1 MTKKVISILI
11 LIVASLVMATTVT
24 AGTYGG
30 TKDFDL
36 LFNLYEAP
44 KINVTF
50 KDKDENEEYSE
61 TNPLILESDTAECK
75 IIFDSNVN
83 AKAKVTFEVFKLQNS
98 TDTTP
103 PTITYKITLSKTN
116 ADNTNT
122 TVDGYNGL
130 SVDSVEAGTSGSYF
144 DIDEGI
150 SKYPL
155 TFTDLNSNNAVPGNY
170 VANVTVTTES
180 T

>member
-36 LFNLYEAP
+36 LFNIYEAP

-75 IIFDSNVN
+75 IIFDSNTTAN
-83 AKAKVTFEVFKLQNS
+83 AKVTFDVFKLQNS

-103 PTITYKITLSKTN
+103 PTITYKITLCKTSD
-116 ADNTNT
+116 DN
-122 TVDGYNGL
+122 VVYNNL
-130 SVDSVEAGTSGSYF
+130 LVDSEKTGSYF
-144 DIDEGI
+144 AIDEGT
-150 SKYPL
+150 STYPL
-155 TFTDLNSNNAVPGNY
+155 IFTIVNSDDAVPGNY